1 MLIFWRKEELSLNED
16 WNCAEKVLTVYM
28 PNQIEIYLHVSAVSS
43 KSIYVKRYFLDVNF
57 LTV

>member
-28 PNQIEIYLHVSAVSS
+28 PNQIETYLHVSAVLYNST
-43 KSIYVKRYFLDVNF
+43 YVKRYFF
-57 LTV
+57 S